1 MARFNYVEGGGNV
14 ENKIQEIRENLKKSG
29 LTAKQALE
37 VLEKC
42 KSEILHDMPIN
53 ENLKSKLTW

>member
-1 MARFNYVEGGGNV
+1 M
-14 ENKIQEIRENLKKSG
+14 ENTKNEIREILKKSG
-29 LTAKQALE
+29 LTVKQALE

-42 KSEILHDMPIN
+42 KSEILHDMPID